1 MLHDKFRLSQQILHH
16 LSGLV
21 RQGLRLCRLVI
32 LRIQSRDHTTK
43 VVHPESLLQLK
54 AVKPVTTFQLGLE
67 EMSNASFSQLTNI
80 DHRLVVTFPSVGGGG
95 GVGLDTTTLR
105 LTFS

>member
-1 MLHDKFRLSQQILHH
+1 M
-16 LSGLV
+16 
-21 RQGLRLCRLVI
+21 
-32 LRIQSRDHTTK
+32 RIQSRDHTTK

-95 GVGLDTTTLR
+95 GGGLDSTTLR
-105 LTFS
+105 LTF